1 VKLSELFTGISTT
14 IHSGG
19 SLSGFFEKRAETLL
33 VSYRLEREKF
43 SKVAETFMD
52 IYITVAIAAPM
63 ILLLVLMMLSLS
75 GNDLGLNE
83 TQLTLVVITVIALAN
98 IFFLT
103 MLHMKQPK
111 Y

>member
-1 VKLSELFTGISTT
+1 
-14 IHSGG
+14 
-19 SLSGFFEKRAETLL
+19 
-33 VSYRLEREKF
+33 
-43 SKVAETFMD
+43 
-52 IYITVAIAAPM
+52 
-63 ILLLVLMMLSLS
+63 MMLSLS